1 MKRRDLSPVR
11 GELID
16 DCESNTQSELASTWS
31 GRIFS
36 SQSSALSST
45 AHHVPP
51 RGAAPCLLSRKSG
64 HSHDA
69 LMTVRVYN
77 KFILHWIFRRVGPI
91 YEHDCAKR
99 NGRRALPGRQIA
111 IGLVYFSW
119 GNRPSVLRGT
129 VFACLSAD
137 DKSAYRSNCCLR
149 GSAALAA
156 SGMGQNLTR

>member
-1 MKRRDLSPVR
+1 RLGP
-11 GELID
+11 GE
-16 DCESNTQSELASTWS
+16 
-31 GRIFS
+31 FS
-36 SQSSALSST
+36 LPK
-45 AHHVPP
+45 V
-51 RGAAPCLLSRKSG
+51 APCLPRRTMCRPAVPLPFAANG

-77 KFILHWIFRRVGPI
+77 EFILHWIFRRVGPI

-111 IGLVYFSW
+111 IGPVYFSW

-149 GSAALAA
+149 GSAALAP